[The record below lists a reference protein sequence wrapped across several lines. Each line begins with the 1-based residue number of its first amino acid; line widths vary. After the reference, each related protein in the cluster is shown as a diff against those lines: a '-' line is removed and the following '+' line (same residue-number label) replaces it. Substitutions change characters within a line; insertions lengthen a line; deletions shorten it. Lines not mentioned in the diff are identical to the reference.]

1 VPDQPVED
9 GRRPL
14 GPPALRAGRAP
25 APLSGIPKVFVV
37 TGPSGAGK
45 GTLIARILA
54 RIPELELAVSATTRE
69 RRPSEAHGRDY
80 WFISDAEFDR
90 RLAEGEFLEYVRF
103 PWGQRSGTLRSEIHR
118 IADEGRVPVLEL
130 ELEGAKTV
138 RDEVAGSYTVFVD
151 APLEELER
159 RLLERATESMGEIG
173 ERVRMARVQKEQADE
188 FHRVVLN
195 DDLERAAEELEEVV
209 RGELARAGRLSR
221 T

>member
-1 VPDQPVED
+1 
-9 GRRPL
+9 
-14 GPPALRAGRAP
+14 
-25 APLSGIPKVFVV
+25 V

-45 GTLIARILA
+45 GTLIARILR

-69 RRPSEAHGRDY
+69 RRPSEVDGRDY

-103 PWGQRSGTLRSEIHR
+103 PWGQRSGTLRSEIQR
-118 IADEGRVPVLEL
+118 IGEHGRVPVLEL
-130 ELEGAKTV
+130 ELEGAKAV
-138 RDEVAGSYTVFVD
+138 RDDVPGSYAIFVD
-151 APLEELER
+151 APIEELER

-173 ERVRMARVQKEQADE
+173 ERVRMAREQKEEADE

-195 DDLERAAEELEEVV
+195 DDLDRAAEELAAVV
-209 RGELARAGRLSR
+209 NGELKRVGRLSR